1 MNAAWIFLPIQL
13 DIPPHCI
20 HSVLLIL
27 IRVLAGCIP
36 ATRHY
41 IKVGFIFKKMMVID
55 KKSEDR
61 WRFHPHIVEYLIQI
75 YKSPYQD
82 TGHTEVGIKTWLP
95 LLRFLWWC
103 FKTIVETIHFKVRDK
118 MTCGSTRLLFSCFF
132 FFLVSVE
139 IAFLSSTNS
148 TRSVQ
153 PLESSSFRRSVSLPM
168 PEEMGAPVFTFVFW
182 LAWSFGVSE
191 CVKLVNIRQK
201 RFVE

>member
-1 MNAAWIFLPIQL
+1 
-13 DIPPHCI
+13 
-20 HSVLLIL
+20 
-27 IRVLAGCIP
+27 
-36 ATRHY
+36 
-41 IKVGFIFKKMMVID
+41 MVID
-55 KKSEDR
+55 EKSEDR

-82 TGHTEVGIKTWLP
+82 RNYNMTSSSEVFVVMLQNNCWDNSLQSDGQNDTWEHSPSL
-95 LLRFLWWC
+95 F
-103 FKTIVETIHFKVRDK
+103 
-118 MTCGSTRLLFSCFF
+118 LFS
-132 FFLVSVE
+132 LVSVE

-191 CVKLVNIRQK
+191 CVKLINIRQK